1 MRWQAKDGEILSVRF
16 FFFIFI
22 LFLGIGVPSQAAAD
36 DHGNNTG
43 SASSISLN
51 SSANGVIESGGDIDY
66 FRVTTSGAGTLTAYT
81 TGSTDTYGTLYSG
94 NSLASNDDANGS
106 TNFRIQYNIPAAGT
120 YYVAVRHYSSSQT
133 GSYSLRVDFV
143 GDSIVQPPVV
153 QPPSGSGDDH
163 GNNTGSASSISLNS
177 SANGVIESGGDIDYF
192 RVTTSGAGTLTAY
205 TTGSTDTYGTLYSGN
220 SLASNDD
227 ANGSTNF
234 RIQYNIPAAGTYYVA
249 VRHYSSSQ
257 TGSYSLRVDF
267 VGDSI
272 VQPPVVQPPSG
283 SGDDHGNNTGSA
295 SSISLN
301 SSANG
306 VIESGGDID
315 YFRVT
320 TSGAGTLTAYTT
332 GSTDTYGTLYSGNS
346 LASNDDA
353 NGSTNFRIQYNIP
366 AAGTYYVAVRHYSSS
381 QTGSYSLRVDFV
393 GDSIVQ
399 PPVVQ
404 PPSGSGD
411 DHGNNTGSASSI
423 SLNSSANGVIESG
436 GDIDYFR
443 ISVPRSGMIDI
454 YSTGNT
460 DTFGILYNISGS
472 QIASNDDG
480 NGTYGNN
487 FHINQWIQESGTY
500 YIAVRHYSSSQ
511 VGGYQLQVN
520 FSLPSDAPTLQEP
533 SDGTNNVPTS
543 GGITFRWSA
552 PSNATNYRIVISQ
565 NNSFSGF
572 NESTMQCDGTCFTN
586 DSPITTNQYVKPS
599 LTLSGHTYY
608 WRVRANGTGGA
619 SGWSSVSSF
628 TTSGGVDISQYRY
641 ADYCRTIQGV
651 NVLGAVDDYSFYK
664 CQCTSYVAWRLN
676 MRGVPFTNWYEG
688 VHFSDAKTWDDNVAQ
703 TNGKVAIISN
713 PQAGD
718 IAVYNSGDSG
728 HVAYVE
734 SINSNG
740 TINISEYN
748 WGSYNAPGQR
758 SNLNR
763 GLFNFLRFY

>member
-66 FRVTTSGAGTLTAYT
+66 FRVTTSGAGRLTAYT

-205 TTGSTDTYGTLYSGN
+205 TTGSTDTYGTLYGNSSN

-234 RIQYNIPAAGTYYVA
+234 RIQY
-249 VRHYSSSQ
+249 S
-257 TGSYSLRVDF
+257 
-267 VGDSI
+267 
-272 VQPPVVQPPSG
+272 
-283 SGDDHGNNTGSA
+283 
-295 SSISLN
+295 
-301 SSANG
+301 
-306 VIESGGDID
+306 
-315 YFRVT
+315 
-320 TSGAGTLTAYTT
+320 
-332 GSTDTYGTLYSGNS
+332 
-346 LASNDDA
+346 
-353 NGSTNFRIQYNIP
+353 IP

-460 DTFGILYNISGS
+460 DTFGIIYNISGS

-480 NGTYGNN
+480 NSTYGNN
-487 FHINQWIQESGTY
+487 FHVNQWIQESGTY

-552 PSNATNYRIVISQ
+552 PSTATNYRIVISQ

-619 SGWSSVSSF
+619 SGWSNVSSF

-651 NVLGAVDDYSFYK
+651 NVLGAVDNYSFYK

-718 IAVYNSGDSG
+718 IVVYNSGDAG

-763 GLFNFLRFY
+763 DLFNFLRFY